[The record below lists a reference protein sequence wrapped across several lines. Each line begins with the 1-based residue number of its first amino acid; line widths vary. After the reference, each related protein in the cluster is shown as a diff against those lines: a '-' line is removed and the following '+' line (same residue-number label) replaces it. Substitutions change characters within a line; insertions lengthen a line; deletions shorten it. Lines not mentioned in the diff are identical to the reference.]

1 MSVSRHT
8 LATMIE
14 KEMSSWSILYFC
26 LKIIDLHAWLVG
38 SHLKTDRRLYIRH
51 FLCLQRFLSCSSFLF
66 FLYFKDILENES
78 INLDWMFRYSL
89 INDIVK
95 VRRCQTG
102 STGIDLKSH
111 TCFWKIV
118 PFSLCWKKRLC
129 ALWRCTQKMSGL
141 PWFLMGSFSES
152 RRREGERN
160 VQKNVFLAQCTKL
173 E

>member
-14 KEMSSWSILYFC
+14 KEMSLWSILYFC

-111 TCFWKIV
+111 MFLKDC
-118 PFSLCWKKRLC
+118 PFFLVLKKEALCTLEMHTENVWV
-129 ALWRCTQKMSGL
+129 TMVSHGQ
-141 PWFLMGSFSES
+141 FL
-152 RRREGERN
+152 R
-160 VQKNVFLAQCTKL
+160 V
-173 E
+173 